1 MRYSSRHFH
10 RLADGSKDYSQ
21 TCHAYYRYDS
31 YGRYT
36 DNDNVY
42 QFVGLEHEHTTP
54 TRPCISGVQ
63 QTLHQGYDQQ
73 GKWTVTID
81 PAYWRKLTT
90 DELLSAPLTN
100 KNATIKAR
108 TLQANAAKKA
118 GYTGPIKGGE
128 ARAMSRFLTE
138 LGKPDHVRRCW
149 FMRETEYTR
158 YPGTP
163 YEHKLTRTR
172 LQGPI
177 YVFKPLVEGFSFTQF
192 MQIVR
197 MYKPGVKGGCRA
209 AIRKAMS
216 SPDMAADLDML
227 NTLDTLAGLVL

>member
-1 MRYSSRHFH
+1 MRYSSRHYH
-10 RLADGSKDYSQ
+10 RRADGSSDYSQ
-21 TCHAYYRYDS
+21 TCHAYYRYDD
-31 YGRYT
+31 YGRYSS
-36 DNDNVY
+36 NDNVY
-42 QFVGLEHEHTTP
+42 QFVGLEDEHGTSD
-54 TRPCISGVQ
+54 RPCIDGNKK
-63 QTLHQGYDQQ
+63 TLTQGYNNLN
-73 GKWTVTID
+73 KWTVSID
-81 PAYWRKLTT
+81 PAYWRKLAT

-100 KNATIKAR
+100 KNATVTAR
-108 TLQANAAKKA
+108 TLQANVAKEA

-149 FMRETEYTR
+149 FMRDTER
-158 YPGTP
+158 VRFAGTAW
-163 YEHKLTRTR
+163 ERKWTSTR

-209 AIRKAMS
+209 AIRKAML
-216 SPDMAADLDML
+216 SPDMAADLEML

>member
-21 TCHAYYRYDS
+21 TCHSYYRYDS
-31 YGRYT
+31 YSRYS
-36 DNDNVY
+36 DDGNVY
-42 QFVGLEHEHTTP
+42 QFVGLEDEHTTP
-54 TRPCISGVQ
+54 ARPCISGAQ
-63 QTLHQGYDQQ
+63 KILGYGCDRG
-73 GKWTVTID
+73 GKWTVTMD
-81 PAYWRKLTT
+81 PEYWRKLTT

-100 KNATIKAR
+100 KNATVTAR
-108 TLQANAAKKA
+108 ILQADAAKEA

-149 FMRETEYTR
+149 FMRETEYKR
-158 YPGTP
+158 YPGTTW
-163 YEHKLTRTR
+163 EQTLTRSR

-177 YVFKPLVEGFSFTQF
+177 YVFKPLVEGFSFQQF

-197 MYKPGVKGGCRA
+197 MYKPGMKGGCRA
-209 AIRKAMS
+209 AIRKAMA
-216 SPDMAADLDML
+216 SPDMEADLEIL